1 MGERS
6 TRVIFVH
13 SNDSTV
19 KDRAYDAIN
28 GAHFIRCYIDMTD
41 QVTNRSL
48 EIVLVIEVGS
58 DTQTHI
64 LADPNEIAV
73 IAIWNAR

>member
-1 MGERS
+1 
-6 TRVIFVH
+6 
-13 SNDSTV
+13 
-19 KDRAYDAIN
+19 
-28 GAHFIRCYIDMTD
+28 MTD
-41 QVTNRSL
+41 QVTNRRF
-48 EIVLVIEVGS
+48 EIVLVIEMGG